1 MIDCCLVLKRGLRVF
16 ISQSSQGQL
25 GLLCV
30 LRLNFKQ
37 SLHHFTFSSPFSVTL
52 LHDNEPAPSE
62 ILMHDGYYH
71 GYHHFIMKTDG
82 SNITNDIQDFY
93 EEVYDWRKGGSA
105 LRSRQSS
112 FYRKKILHSLEF
124 PWLWS
129 VRIRQVKTTR
139 NINTFW
145 RKILETTLRILPRKL
160 LFMWAT

>member
-1 MIDCCLVLKRGLRVF
+1 MVSGAEVRRLKLYNLVRWLTAAWWWGEAWGSSSRIPARDSRGLLSVF
-16 ISQSSQGQL
+16 T
-25 GLLCV
+25 
-30 LRLNFKQ
+30 LNFKQ

-62 ILMHDGYYH
+62 ILMHHGYYH

-82 SNITNDIQDFY
+82 FNITNDIQDFY

-105 LRSRQSS
+105 LTSRQSS
-112 FYRKKILHSLEF
+112 FYRKEILHSLEF

-145 RKILETTLRILPRKL
+145 RKI
-160 LFMWAT
+160 